1 MQTDKKKNIGVTK
14 SSAEILIKELIERAK
29 LGNELPKKEMP
40 FRVLKLEVFGSF
52 LTDKEKLGDIDILFE
67 MECKYLNSDSEM
79 NKMFSDYTNKNVRA
93 PISSLN
99 AWPFS
104 IMFLRNKKKSY
115 SFHGMSDIENIEN
128 EIGEKVNRVV
138 IFKADSLGGKR
149 IIYR

>member
-1 MQTDKKKNIGVTK
+1 METDKKKNIGITK
-14 SSAEILIKELIERAK
+14 SSAENLIKELIERAK
-29 LGNELPKKEMP
+29 LGNELPKEEMP

-52 LTDKEKLGDIDILFE
+52 LTDKEKLGDIDIAFE
-67 MECKYLNSDSEM
+67 MECKYLPPHQM
-79 NKMFSDYTNKNVRA
+79 YSDYSNKNVKA
-93 PISSLN
+93 SMSVLK

-115 SFHGMSDIENIEN
+115 SFHGMSDLENLEN
-128 EIGEKVNRVV
+128 ETGEKVNRVV